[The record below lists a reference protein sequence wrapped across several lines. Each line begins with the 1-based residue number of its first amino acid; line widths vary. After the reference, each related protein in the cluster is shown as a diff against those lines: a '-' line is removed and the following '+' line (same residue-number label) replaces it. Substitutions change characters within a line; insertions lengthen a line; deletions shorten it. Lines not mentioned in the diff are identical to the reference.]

1 MTTTTNDWL
10 QQGIA
15 AARAG
20 QRAQARQFFVRAIQE
35 NQYNDDAWV
44 WLAGVVDN
52 PADMRR
58 CLQQAL
64 RINPLN
70 PQARQGIAW
79 LDRQTRQA
87 QKASSSATNMNDG
100 QKPSSSATAHS
111 SVQAENQV
119 DKTSSQNQSHS
130 PATDGSLSV
139 SQSSASAKP
148 ASAHDSHAP
157 GTPEPA
163 PKPARR
169 FSWFGKSKPAHS
181 AVADDSA
188 TVAAAP
194 QPARRFSWFDRSAA
208 PTTPDEAA
216 GGAHGAKPARRF
228 SWFGKSKPAHSAVAD
243 DSATVAAA
251 PQPARR
257 FSWFDRSAAPAAPA
271 TPDEAPGAASTAQ
284 PARRFSWFGK
294 SNAVAKPMVAAAATA
309 TVAGAA
315 GATPPASA
323 APPAAPGAKPRRKE
337 KVLPPEEGDPARD
350 CCPYCGELNK
360 PDRQWCR
367 RCDRSLMIRGPVR
380 DQRSPW
386 LSILGILWV
395 LGGVL
400 GILGAI
406 AGLIVALALYNSARG
421 SLSDFP
427 LVIVVVFVIIALLYG
442 GQIAIARA
450 MMNRARWAYWIIA
463 VVTVLQLGGS
473 LFGALGAIATIG
485 NFITQ
490 AQAFLPSQE
499 AVSAVAAFTSLL
511 GTIIMVDVGIKAFF
525 MLLVGLS
532 WRDFYGPKERFVSE
546 VRGATDYELFNIGLA
561 LQRKGMWWM
570 AMKQWEAAVAN
581 SPRDVDYLHALTVAY
596 AKLEQWDKA
605 RETIARAITVAPDNQ
620 ALKQVQERIERMS
633 AA

>member
-79 LDRQTRQA
+79 LDRQARQA

-100 QKPSSSATAHS
+100 QNPSSSTTAHS

-119 DKTSSQNQSHS
+119 DKTSSQDQSHP
-130 PATDGSLSV
+130 PAADDSLSV

-169 FSWFGKSKPAHS
+169 FSWFG
-181 AVADDSA
+181 
-188 TVAAAP
+188 
-194 QPARRFSWFDRSAA
+194 RSAA
-208 PTTPDEAA
+208 HAAPATPDEAA
-216 GGAHGAKPARRF
+216 GSAHGAKPARRF

-257 FSWFDRSAAPAAPA
+257 FSWFDRSAAPA

-294 SNAVAKPMVAAAATA
+294 SNTVAKPMVAAAATA
-309 TVAGAA
+309 NVAGAT

-406 AGLIVALALYNSARG
+406 AGLIAALALYNSARG

-473 LFGALGAIATIG
+473 LFGALGAIATIS

-511 GTIIMVDVGIKAFF
+511 GTIILVDVGIKAFF

-546 VRGATDYELFNIGLA
+546 VRGATDYELFNTGLA

-596 AKLEQWDKA
+596 ANLEQWDKA

-633 AA
+633 AV